1 MEAAMNVRTSTP
13 GPARR
18 LPGRALAWHDAP
30 SSALR
35 LVAAGALLMPGMA
48 APQQP
53 ASGAQPANAA
63 PPAQAESAAQA
74 QPSAVEMEAWR
85 KRLLVVPRP
94 DKGCFT
100 ADYPRMEWREVACKP
115 STPHKLYL
123 PQRGG
128 VTRLDVVGGSG
139 PDISATVTGHITLSE
154 GSFDSVTGVTSTGAY
169 TLQLN
174 TAPFTTSTC
183 SGSPAPGSCSG
194 WEQFVY
200 ESTGSGFIQYW
211 LLVYGPAGTLCP
223 TPRHVGC
230 AANSSYNDGW
240 CPFQFTPTGSVYCV
254 VNALHEAAPPAKP
267 MTSLAD
273 LKLAGAAAGGGST
286 TDAITV
292 TVAGSPPFGAA
303 GSNYFPDLGS
313 QWQEAEFNVFGDGGG
328 SQATF
333 NSGANLQVR
342 TEVISGTN
350 TGPGCHLKSWTG
362 ESTNLTLVNTAP
374 ASPSPLPAPA
384 LVFAE
389 SNPAAAGPVA
399 SCASAVS
406 LGDTHL
412 ATFGHLL
419 YDFQASGDFVLAE
432 TGPGF
437 LVQTRQASGAPT
449 WPDAAV
455 NKAVAVQAGRNR
467 VAICLPGRVLVNG
480 RAARIRDGGHLS
492 LAGGTTVLRS
502 GNTYHVLAP
511 SGDSIGA
518 VLNGSYIDV
527 SVGLGNWPSKVR
539 GLVADAGPKLG
550 EVAAADG
557 AILAAPFAFEALYG
571 HYAQSWR
578 VDPKRSLLNAC
589 GREVKRGVPQ
599 KPFYAT
605 DLNQELAKRAQE
617 VCQRAGVKEG
627 PVLDACMIDVAV
639 IGPKAAQGY
648 VRMPAP
654 VDVGDARTR

>member
-1 MEAAMNVRTSTP
+1 MEAAMTVQTTTPNPAHRVPACALALLLPIAAAAQQAASSAASTP
-13 GPARR
+13 EPAR
-18 LPGRALAWHDAP
+18 
-30 SSALR
+30 
-35 LVAAGALLMPGMA
+35 
-48 APQQP
+48 
-53 ASGAQPANAA
+53 
-63 PPAQAESAAQA
+63 QAESAAQA

-100 ADYPRMEWREVACKP
+100 ADYPQMAWREVPCKP

-123 PQRGG
+123 PQHGG

-183 SGSPAPGSCSG
+183 SGSPAPASCQG

-200 ESTGSGFIQYW
+200 ESSGGGFIQYW
-211 LLVYGPAGTLCP
+211 LLQYGPAGTSCP
-223 TPRHVGC
+223 TPRHSGC

-240 CPFQFTPTGSVYCV
+240 CPFQFTPSGPVYCV
-254 VNALHEAAPPAKP
+254 VNSLHESSAPAKA
-267 MTSLAD
+267 MTSLGD

-292 TVAGSPPFGAA
+292 TVAASPPFGAA

-350 TGPGCHLKSWTG
+350 TGPGCHLKTWTG

-374 ASPSPLPAPA
+374 ASPMPLPAPA

-399 SCASAVS
+399 SCADAVS

-449 WPDAAV
+449 WPNAAV
-455 NKAVAVQAGRNR
+455 NKAVAVQAGKDR
-467 VAICLPGRVLVNG
+467 VAICLPARVLVNG
-480 RAARIRDGGHLS
+480 RPARIRDGGHL
-492 LAGGTTVLRS
+492 LLRGGATVLHS
-502 GNTYHVLAP
+502 GNTYHVIAP

-539 GLVADAGPKLG
+539 GLVADAGQKLG

-557 AILAAPFAFEALYG
+557 AVLAAPFAFEALYG

-578 VDPKRSLLNAC
+578 VDPRRSMLNAC
-589 GREVKRGVPQ
+589 GREVKPGVPR

-605 DLNQELAKRAQE
+605 DLNPELAKRALT
-617 VCQRAGVKEG
+617 VCERAGVKQG
-627 PVLDACMIDVAV
+627 PLLDACMIDVAV

-654 VDVGDARTR
+654 VDVGDARPR

>member
-1 MEAAMNVRTSTP
+1 MEAAMTVRSTTP
-13 GPARR
+13 NLAHR
-18 LPGRALAWHDAP
+18 LP
-30 SSALR
+30 
-35 LVAAGALLMPGMA
+35 AGALALLLPIAAAAQQAASSAPSMPES
-48 APQQP
+48 PQR
-53 ASGAQPANAA
+53 
-63 PPAQAESAAQA
+63 AESAAQA

-100 ADYPRMEWREVACKP
+100 ADYPQMTWREVPCKP

-123 PQRGG
+123 PQHGG

-183 SGSPAPGSCSG
+183 SGSPAPASCQG

-200 ESTGSGFIQYW
+200 ESSGGGFIQYW
-211 LLVYGPAGTLCP
+211 LLQYGPAGTLCP
-223 TPRHVGC
+223 TPRHSGC

-240 CPFQFTPTGSVYCV
+240 CPFQFSPSGSVYCV
-254 VNALHEAAPPAKP
+254 VNSLHDSAAPAKA
-267 MTSLAD
+267 MTSLGD
-273 LKLAGAAAGGGST
+273 LRVAGAAAGGGST

-374 ASPSPLPAPA
+374 VSSIPLPAPA
-384 LVFAE
+384 LVFGE

-399 SCASAVS
+399 SCADAVS

-437 LVQTRQASGAPT
+437 VVQTRQASGAPT
-449 WPDAAV
+449 WPNAAV
-455 NKAVAVQAGRNR
+455 NKAVAVQTGKDR
-467 VAICLPGRVLVNG
+467 VAICLPARVLVNG
-480 RAARIRDGGHLS
+480 RAARVRDGGHL
-492 LAGGTTVLRS
+492 LLPGGGAVLHS

-539 GLVADAGPKLG
+539 GLVADAGQKLG

-557 AILAAPFAFEALYG
+557 AVLAAPFAFEALYG

-578 VDPKRSLLNAC
+578 VDPKRSMLNAC
-589 GREVKRGVPQ
+589 GREVKPGVPQ
-599 KPFYAT
+599 KPFFAN
-605 DLNQELAKRAQE
+605 DLNPELAKRAMT
-617 VCQRAGVKEG
+617 VCERAGVKQG
-627 PVLDACMIDVAV
+627 PLLDACMIDVAV

-654 VDVGDARTR
+654 VDVGDARPR

>member
-1 MEAAMNVRTSTP
+1 MNARTPAP
-13 GPARR
+13 GPAHR
-18 LPGRALAWHDAP
+18 LPGRAPAWIDAP
-30 SSALR
+30 ASALR
-35 LVAAGALLMPGMA
+35 LMAVGALLMPGMA

-53 ASGAQPANAA
+53 ASDAQPASA
-63 PPAQAESAAQA
+63 PPAAQAESAAQA

-94 DKGCFT
+94 ERGCFT
-100 ADYPRMEWREVACKP
+100 ADYPQMAWREVACKP

-123 PQRGG
+123 PQHGG

-154 GSFDSVTGVTSTGAY
+154 GSFDSVTGVTSSGAY

-183 SGSPAPGSCSG
+183 SGSPDPGSCSG

-200 ESTGSGFIQYW
+200 ESSGGGFIQYW
-211 LLVYGPAGTLCP
+211 LLQYGPAGTLCP
-223 TPRHVGC
+223 TPRHSGC

-240 CPFQFTPTGSVYCV
+240 CPFQFTSTGPVYCV
-254 VNALHEAAPPAKP
+254 VNGVHESSAPAKA

-273 LKLAGAAAGGGST
+273 LKVAGAAAGGGSA

-350 TGPGCHLKSWTG
+350 LGPGCHLKSWTG

-399 SCASAVS
+399 SCADAVS

-449 WPDAAV
+449 WPNAAV
-455 NKAVAVQAGRNR
+455 NKAVAVQAGKDR
-467 VAICLPGRVLVNG
+467 VAICLPARVLVNG

-492 LAGGTTVLRS
+492 LPGGATVLHA

-578 VDPKRSLLNAC
+578 VDPKRSMLNAC
-589 GREVKRGVPQ
+589 GRGVKRGVPQ

-605 DLNQELAKRAQE
+605 DLNQDQAKRAQV

-639 IGPKAAQGY
+639 IGPKAAAGY

-654 VDVGDARTR
+654 VEVGDARPR

>member
-1 MEAAMNVRTSTP
+1 MNPRSPTP
-13 GPARR
+13 TPKPASRW
-18 LPGRALAWHDAP
+18 P
-30 SSALR
+30 
-35 LVAAGALLMPGMA
+35 AGALALLLPIAGA
-48 APQQP
+48 AQQP
-53 ASGAQPANAA
+53 ASSPQAMPEAT
-63 PPAQAESAAQA
+63 PPQAGSAAQA
-74 QPSAVEMEAWR
+74 QPSAVELEAWR

-100 ADYPRMEWREVACKP
+100 ADFPQMTWREAACKP

-123 PQRGG
+123 PQHGG

-139 PDISATVTGHITLSE
+139 PDISATVTGHITLAE
-154 GSFDSVTGVTSTGAY
+154 GSFDSVSGVTSSGAY

-174 TAPFTTSTC
+174 SAPFTTSAC
-183 SGSPAPGSCSG
+183 SGSPDPGSCSG

-200 ESTGSGFIQYW
+200 ESSGSGFIQYW
-211 LLVYGPAGTLCP
+211 LLQYGPAGTLCP
-223 TPRHVGC
+223 APRHAGC
-230 AANSSYNDGW
+230 AANSSYSDGW
-240 CPFQFTPTGSVYCV
+240 CPFQFGGTGPVYCV
-254 VNALHEAAPPAKP
+254 VNAMQEAAAPGKP
-267 MTSLAD
+267 MTALAD
-273 LKLAGAAAGGGST
+273 LKLAGAAAGGGSS
-286 TDAITV
+286 TDGITV

-303 GSNYFPDLGS
+303 GNNYFPDLGS
-313 QWQEAEFNVFGDGGG
+313 QWQEVEFNVFGDGGG

-333 NSGANLQVR
+333 NSGATLQVR

-350 TGPGCHLKSWTG
+350 SGPGCHLKSWTG

-374 ASPSPLPAPA
+374 VSPPPLPAPA

-389 SNPAAAGPVA
+389 SNPAPSGPLA
-399 SCASAVS
+399 TCADAVS

-437 LVQTRQASGAPT
+437 QVQTRQASGAPT
-449 WPDAAV
+449 WPNAAV
-455 NKAVAVQAGRNR
+455 NKAVAVLAGKNQ
-467 VAICLPGRVLVNG
+467 VAICLPARVLVNG
-480 RAARIRDGGHLS
+480 RAARIRDGGFLA
-492 LAGGTTVLRS
+492 LAGGATVLRS

-511 SGDSIGA
+511 SGDSVGA
-518 VLNGSYIDV
+518 TLNASYIDV

-539 GLVADAGPKLG
+539 GLLADAGQKLG

-557 AILAAPFAFEALYG
+557 AILSAPFPFEALYG
-571 HYAQSWR
+571 HYTQSWR
-578 VDPKRSLLNAC
+578 VDPKRSMLNAC
-589 GREVKRGVPQ
+589 GRDVKRGVPQ

-605 DLNQELAKRAQE
+605 DLNQDVAKRAQV

-654 VDVGDARTR
+654 VGVGDARPH

>member
-1 MEAAMNVRTSTP
+1 MEAAMTVRTTTP
-13 GPARR
+13 NRAHRVPAGT
-18 LPGRALAWHDAP
+18 L
-30 SSALR
+30 
-35 LVAAGALLMPGMA
+35 ALLLPIA
-48 APQQP
+48 AAAQQA
-53 ASGAQPANAA
+53 ASSPSPMSEA
-63 PPAQAESAAQA
+63 PPQAESAAQA
-74 QPSAVEMEAWR
+74 KPSAAEMEAWR

-100 ADYPRMEWREVACKP
+100 ADYPQMAWREVPCKP
-115 STPHKLYL
+115 SRPHKLYL
-123 PQRGG
+123 PQHGG

-183 SGSPAPGSCSG
+183 SGSPAPASCQG

-200 ESTGSGFIQYW
+200 ESSGGGFIQYW
-211 LLVYGPAGTLCP
+211 LLQYGPAGTSCP
-223 TPRHVGC
+223 TPRHSGC

-240 CPFQFTPTGSVYCV
+240 CPFQFTSTGPVYCV
-254 VNALHEAAPPAKP
+254 VNSLHESSAPAEA

-273 LKLAGAAAGGGST
+273 LKVAGAAAGGGST

-374 ASPSPLPAPA
+374 VSPAPLPAPA

-399 SCASAVS
+399 SCADAVS

-449 WPDAAV
+449 WPNAAV
-455 NKAVAVQAGRNR
+455 NKAVAVRAGKDR

-480 RAARIRDGGHLS
+480 RAARIRDGGHLL
-492 LAGGTTVLRS
+492 LAGGATVLRS

-557 AILAAPFAFEALYG
+557 AVLAAPFVFEALYG

-578 VDPKRSLLNAC
+578 VDPRRSMLNAC

-605 DLNQELAKRAQE
+605 DLDQALAKRAQE

-627 PVLDACMIDVAV
+627 PLLDACMIDVAV

-654 VDVGDARTR
+654 VDVGDARRR

>member
-1 MEAAMNVRTSTP
+1 MTVRTTTP
-13 GPARR
+13 NPAHRV
-18 LPGRALAWHDAP
+18 P
-30 SSALR
+30 
-35 LVAAGALLMPGMA
+35 AGALALLLPIAAAAQQAASSPSPMPEP
-48 APQQP
+48 PQ
-53 ASGAQPANAA
+53 
-63 PPAQAESAAQA
+63 QAESAAQA
-74 QPSAVEMEAWR
+74 KPSAAEMEAWR

-100 ADYPRMEWREVACKP
+100 ADYPQMAWREVPCKP

-123 PQRGG
+123 PQHGG

-183 SGSPAPGSCSG
+183 SGSPAPASCQG

-200 ESTGSGFIQYW
+200 ESSGGGFIQYW
-211 LLVYGPAGTLCP
+211 LLQYGPAGTSCP
-223 TPRHVGC
+223 TPRHSGC

-240 CPFQFTPTGSVYCV
+240 CPFQFTSTGPVYCV
-254 VNALHEAAPPAKP
+254 VNSLHESSAPAEA

-273 LKLAGAAAGGGST
+273 LKVAGAAAGGGST
-286 TDAITV
+286 TDAIAV

-350 TGPGCHLKSWTG
+350 LGPGCHLKSWTG
-362 ESTNLTLVNTAP
+362 ESTNLTLVNAAP
-374 ASPSPLPAPA
+374 VSPAPLPAPA

-399 SCASAVS
+399 SCADAVS

-449 WPDAAV
+449 WPNAAV
-455 NKAVAVQAGRNR
+455 NKAVAVRAGKDR
-467 VAICLPGRVLVNG
+467 VAICLPARVLVNG

-557 AILAAPFAFEALYG
+557 AVLAAPFAFEALYG

-578 VDPKRSLLNAC
+578 VDPRRSMLNAC
-589 GREVKRGVPQ
+589 GREVKGGVPR

-605 DLNQELAKRAQE
+605 DLDQALAKRAQE

-627 PVLDACMIDVAV
+627 PLLDACMIDVAV

-648 VRMPAP
+648 VRMPVP
-654 VDVGDARTR
+654 VDVGDARRR